1 MKDELVLKIYDV
13 ANGWVIV
20 DSSENKYVALSS
32 EDLQD
37 TVMNIVN
44 N

>member
-1 MKDELVLKIYDV
+1 MKDELVLKIYHV
-13 ANGWVIV
+13 ANGWLIV
-20 DSSENKYVALSS
+20 DSSENKYVAVSS

-37 TVMNIVN
+37 IVARISN